1 MVKTERGSVVK
12 TEREIDDAPYEMET
26 VQSQATN
33 AQIEVL
39 KREKERII
47 KDLVKAKGEIQKQIL
62 QLQQQKRE
70 LELLKNDSAEKV
82 LNLNENI
89 QKITSERNL
98 LQQQINFEKLKNQNN
113 TKTITD
119 LQREVSLLSAQISSL
134 QSVSQQHQE
143 KSSAQNNN
151 NNEDDEDGNFE
162 VECILSHRVLKRHRK
177 FLVRWKDYSSDHD
190 IWVKE
195 NDLNCPEILTE
206 YLRNNGLSPPKTQ

>member
-70 LELLKNDSAEKV
+70 LELLKNDYNYIGKKSFTTA
-82 LNLNENI
+82 N
-89 QKITSERNL
+89 
-98 LQQQINFEKLKNQNN
+98 KL
-113 TKTITD
+113 
-119 LQREVSLLSAQISSL
+119 
-134 QSVSQQHQE
+134 
-143 KSSAQNNN
+143 
-151 NNEDDEDGNFE
+151 
-162 VECILSHRVLKRHRK
+162 
-177 FLVRWKDYSSDHD
+177 
-190 IWVKE
+190 
-195 NDLNCPEILTE
+195 
-206 YLRNNGLSPPKTQ
+206 